1 MKESRQRQLLE
12 GQSSVARKVFEGVP
26 IQEAWPENAIFSA
39 VRTAGVTIASHAVR
53 GCLLDMKDVGLIKE
67 PVKGQFQREPVHPP
81 LRLREIQ
88 AKAAMPQTT
97 NQTKPIAIEPTMP
110 TTTTKKTEVTPFD
123 LLGSVVTE
131 LTLLA
136 SEFSERLRALS
147 LRVEEVALSVEAQRE
162 DDAKII
168 AKANQL
174 KDLLKGFGE

>member
-26 IQEAWPENAIFSA
+26 IQEAWHEKEIITA
-39 VRTAGVTIASHAVR
+39 VRTAGVTIAAHTVR

-67 PVKGQFQREPVHPP
+67 PHKGMYQREPVQKF
-81 LRLREIQ
+81 LRLPEVKDTLAIQ
-88 AKAAMPQTT
+88 QIT
-97 NQTKPIAIEPTMP
+97 IEPTM
-110 TTTTKKTEVTPFD
+110 TAKTYTPAKAQTVTPLD
-123 LLGSVVTE
+123 LLGTVATE

-136 SEFSERLRALS
+136 SEFGERLRALA